1 MVKKLVNVHCDKAF
15 SINGVRFTGT
25 CNLVVLRDEDIA
37 ICLEFKAKVEEVLAG
52 GVTVPLGFDNYN
64 TYNGPSK
71 LPNIQT
77 AKAITEEYSEPVVET
92 VTDRKPV
99 EATKKPEVKEEVIVE
114 EKSSLEQA
122 DVNGSVKVENSEA
135 SPKKENKQYKK

>member
-92 VTDRKPV
+92 VTDRKPA
-99 EATKKPEVKEEVIVE
+99 EAAKPEVKVTEEVKE

>member
-99 EATKKPEVKEEVIVE
+99 EAKKPEVKEEVVE

>member
-99 EATKKPEVKEEVIVE
+99 EATKKPEVKEEVVE

-135 SPKKENKQYKK
+135 SPKKEKSHKNK

>member
-77 AKAITEEYSEPVVET
+77 AKAITEEYSEPIVET

-99 EATKKPEVKEEVIVE
+99 EAAKPEVKEEVKE

>member
-99 EATKKPEVKEEVIVE
+99 EVAKKPEVKEEVVE

>member
-99 EATKKPEVKEEVIVE
+99 EATKPEIKEEVKEE
-114 EKSSLEQA
+114 KNSLEQA

>member
-92 VTDRKPV
+92 VTDRKPA
-99 EATKKPEVKEEVIVE
+99 EAVKPEVKEEVKE

-122 DVNGSVKVENSEA
+122 DVNGFVKVENSEA

>member
-99 EATKKPEVKEEVIVE
+99 EATKPEFKVEEVKE

>member
-99 EATKKPEVKEEVIVE
+99 EATKKPEVKEEVKE

>member
-99 EATKKPEVKEEVIVE
+99 EATKKPEVKEEVVVE

>member
-99 EATKKPEVKEEVIVE
+99 EVTKPEVKEEVKE

>member
-99 EATKKPEVKEEVIVE
+99 ETVKPEVKEEVKE

>member
-99 EATKKPEVKEEVIVE
+99 EADSKPEVKEEVVE

>member
-99 EATKKPEVKEEVIVE
+99 EAEKPEVKEEVKE

>member
-99 EATKKPEVKEEVIVE
+99 EATKPEVKEEVKE

-122 DVNGSVKVENSEA
+122 DVNGSVKVDNSEA

>member
-99 EATKKPEVKEEVIVE
+99 ESTKKPEVKEEVVE

>member
-99 EATKKPEVKEEVIVE
+99 EAAKKPEVKEEVVE

>member
-37 ICLEFKAKVEEVLAG
+37 ICLEFIAKVEEVLAG

-99 EATKKPEVKEEVIVE
+99 EAAKPEVKVEEVKE

>member
-99 EATKKPEVKEEVIVE
+99 EATKPEVKEEVKE

-135 SPKKENKQYKK
+135 SPKKENKQFKK

>member
-1 MVKKLVNVHCDKAF
+1 M
-15 SINGVRFTGT
+15 
-25 CNLVVLRDEDIA
+25 
-37 ICLEFKAKVEEVLAG
+37 
-52 GVTVPLGFDNYN
+52 
-64 TYNGPSK
+64 
-71 LPNIQT
+71 PNIQT
-77 AKAITEEYSEPVVET
+77 AKAITEEYSEPIVET

-99 EATKKPEVKEEVIVE
+99 ETTKPEVKEEEEVKE

>member
-99 EATKKPEVKEEVIVE
+99 EAAKPEVKEEVLE

>member
-99 EATKKPEVKEEVIVE
+99 EATKPEVKEEVKE

-135 SPKKENKQYKK
+135 SPKKENKLYKK

>member
-99 EATKKPEVKEEVIVE
+99 EADKKPEVKEEVKE

>member
-15 SINGVRFTGT
+15 SINGVRFAGT

-37 ICLEFKAKVEEVLAG
+37 ICLEFKAKVEEVLTG

-99 EATKKPEVKEEVIVE
+99 EATKPEVKEEVLE

>member
-15 SINGVRFTGT
+15 SINGVRFAGT

-99 EATKKPEVKEEVIVE
+99 EATKSEVKEEVKE
-114 EKSSLEQA
+114 GKSSLEQA

-135 SPKKENKQYKK
+135 SPKKENKQFKK

>member
-15 SINGVRFTGT
+15 FINGVRFTGT

-99 EATKKPEVKEEVIVE
+99 EASKPEVKEEVKE

>member
-37 ICLEFKAKVEEVLAG
+37 ICLEFKAKVEEVLTG

-99 EATKKPEVKEEVIVE
+99 EATKPEVKEEVKE

>member
-99 EATKKPEVKEEVIVE
+99 EVSKPEVKEEVKE

>member
-99 EATKKPEVKEEVIVE
+99 EAAKPEVKVEGPEET
-114 EKSSLEQA
+114 KSSLEQA

>member
-99 EATKKPEVKEEVIVE
+99 EATKPEVKEEVLE

>member
-99 EATKKPEVKEEVIVE
+99 EATKKPEVKEEVLE

>member
-77 AKAITEEYSEPVVET
+77 AKAITEEYSEPIVET

-99 EATKKPEVKEEVIVE
+99 EATKPEVKVEEVKE

>member
-92 VTDRKPV
+92 VTDRKPA
-99 EATKKPEVKEEVIVE
+99 EATKPEFKVEELKE

>member
-15 SINGVRFTGT
+15 SINGVRFAGT

-99 EATKKPEVKEEVIVE
+99 EVAKKPEVKEEVVE

>member
-99 EATKKPEVKEEVIVE
+99 ETTKKPEVKEEVKE

>member
-77 AKAITEEYSEPVVET
+77 AKAITEEYSEPIVET

-99 EATKKPEVKEEVIVE
+99 EATKPEVKEEVKE

>member
-25 CNLVVLRDEDIA
+25 CNLVVLHDEDIA

-99 EATKKPEVKEEVIVE
+99 EATKPEVKEEVKE

>member
-99 EATKKPEVKEEVIVE
+99 EADKKPEVKEEVVE

>member
-15 SINGVRFTGT
+15 SINGVRFAGT

-37 ICLEFKAKVEEVLAG
+37 ICLEFKAKVEEVLSG

-77 AKAITEEYSEPVVET
+77 AKAITEEYSEPIVET

-99 EATKKPEVKEEVIVE
+99 EATKLEVKEEVKE

-135 SPKKENKQYKK
+135 SPKKENKQFKK

>member
-99 EATKKPEVKEEVIVE
+99 ETTKPEVKEEVKE